1 MSVLRVLAV
10 DDEELALRRVE
21 LALAQMP
28 DALLVGRAFSGAEG
42 AEMIATLRPDVVLLD
57 VEMANLGGFEMLE
70 RLQEA
75 EAPLVIFVTAFEGY
89 AARAFR
95 VRAVD
100 YVLKPVDFRRLAEA
114 LERARKT
121 LQLTAAERQAAEL
134 RNVVSALQRE
144 REPVDPR
151 FTREFWADRRG
162 ELVRV
167 HIHQVEWLESE
178 GDYVRLHADTG
189 SFLIRGPLHDIES
202 GLDPRSFV
210 RVRRSALVR
219 VDRIRAIRQ
228 KQYGDC
234 RIALASGQEVRVGK
248 TYLPV
253 VRELSARR

>member
-1 MSVLRVLAV
+1 MSLLRVLAV

-70 RLQEA
+70 HLQEA

-114 LERARKT
+114 LARARKT
-121 LQLTAAERQAAEL
+121 LELTAAERQAAEL

-167 HIHQVEWLESE
+167 QVQQVEWLESE

-189 SFLIRGPLHDIES
+189 SFLIRGPLHDIEA

-234 RIALASGQEVRVGK
+234 RIVLNSGQEVRVGK